1 MYSYIIMKTVVCLLT
16 QTRRNLFFIVLSGI
30 FAIYEEIKNGQDT
43 NTKNTKQICNSK
55 CAIANV

>member
-43 NTKNTKQICNSK
+43 QNTKQICKCVIAKCNS
-55 CAIANV
+55 NM